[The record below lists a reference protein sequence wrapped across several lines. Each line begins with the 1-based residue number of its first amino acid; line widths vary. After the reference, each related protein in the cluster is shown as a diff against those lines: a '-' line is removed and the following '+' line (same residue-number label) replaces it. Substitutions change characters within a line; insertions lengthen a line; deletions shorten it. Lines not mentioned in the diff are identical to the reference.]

1 MATTVCTLIRP
12 ATSFRLAYK
21 LVDQYGFSGDG
32 DDIEQEA
39 QLFKLLHPDW
49 TIGRIVG
56 AIKKQAKQKAGKS
69 IICRDSL
76 DADEDEDKPTPQ
88 VEDKRSE
95 MRHSQ
100 RGGEEDVLGGLSH
113 ESCTSHLKDQ
123 IVVKR
128 GMTDRRYRQILQAN
142 KERILD
148 KKQPDLFGLGGG
160 VSSDE

>member
-21 LVDQYGFSGDG
+21 LLDQYGFSGDG

-56 AIKKQAKQKAGKS
+56 AIKKQAKQKAGKA

-76 DADEDEDKPTPQ
+76 DAGDDEDKPKPQ

-95 MRHSQ
+95 MRQSQ
-100 RGGEEDVLGGLSH
+100 RGGEEGVLGGSSY
-113 ESCTSHLKDQ
+113 EGCTSHLRNDI
-123 IVVKR
+123 IVTK

-148 KKQPDLFGLGGG
+148 KNQPDLFGLGGG
-160 VSSDE
+160 VSGDE